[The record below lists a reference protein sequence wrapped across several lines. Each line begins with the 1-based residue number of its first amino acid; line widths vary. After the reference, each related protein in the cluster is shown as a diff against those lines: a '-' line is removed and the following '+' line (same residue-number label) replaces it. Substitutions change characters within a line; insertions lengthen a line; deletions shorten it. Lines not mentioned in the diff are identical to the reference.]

1 MKQNME
7 AASATFINV
16 FMNIILPI
24 LGLLLVTT
32 YLNIYMFVTPY
43 WETCALH
50 SFNHLI
56 GFFWET
62 KIEFFRKAASK
73 ETCFSFYLEKENF
86 YAIILA
92 IKFYYGGKKSNFSVE
107 FLLSWKKK
115 REKTLIKC
123 AILLTFLAKKV
134 TCNILEN

>member
-1 MKQNME
+1 
-7 AASATFINV
+7 
-16 FMNIILPI
+16 
-24 LGLLLVTT
+24 
-32 YLNIYMFVTPY
+32 MFVTPY

>member
-1 MKQNME
+1 
-7 AASATFINV
+7 
-16 FMNIILPI
+16 MNIILPI

-43 WETCALH
+43 WETCALN

>member
-1 MKQNME
+1 
-7 AASATFINV
+7 
-16 FMNIILPI
+16 MNIILPI

-115 REKTLIKC
+115 KREKTLIKC

>member
-1 MKQNME
+1 
-7 AASATFINV
+7 
-16 FMNIILPI
+16 MNIILPT

-92 IKFYYGGKKSNFSVE
+92 IKFYHGGKKSNFSVE

-123 AILLTFLAKKV
+123 AILLMFLAKKV

>member
-1 MKQNME
+1 
-7 AASATFINV
+7 
-16 FMNIILPI
+16 MNIILPT

-115 REKTLIKC
+115 KREKTLIKC